1 MKKFFCFLSTLL
13 FLSFPFFIEA
23 QTLAFPGAEGFGKY
37 APGARAG
44 SVRQIYHV
52 TNLNDAGAGSLRD
65 AISQPNRIIVF
76 DVSGVIKISS
86 RLVFSSNLYVAGQ
99 TAPGDGITV
108 YGNGVSFSG
117 ANNII
122 VRYMRFRM
130 GVGGDSGKDA
140 AGIANGKNM
149 IFDHVSITW
158 GRDETFSI
166 SWDGKGNEP
175 GDITIQNSI
184 IGQGLQTHSAG
195 GLIQTNGGVTL
206 YRNLY
211 TDNKTRNPKVKGL
224 NQYVNNVVY
233 NWGSGGG
240 YILGDSEGT
249 SWGAIEDNYFIK
261 GPSTGGTDAF
271 VRGNTNFQVYHKG
284 NYLDYSSDGQL
295 NGIPAVD
302 DDLAPVTFIADKS
315 QFVGIP
321 KLHPEITNTSTALE
335 AYNWVVD
342 NVGANLPSRDA
353 VDEYLI
359 NELKSLGTAGT
370 LINGETDLG
379 LPGIVG
385 DIFRGPKHPD
395 TDNDGMPDFWEDANG
410 LNKNNSADALEMHT
424 DGYLNIERYINSIT
438 VGASFLKYPTLLSIK
453 GIDSDFIFIK
463 WKNNET
469 DVKNIIVESSTDN
482 INFNAIATLA
492 STAEEFK
499 HENLQPTTTYYYR
512 IKVVSETMESL
523 YSDVL
528 NATTFGVPSPPVA
541 ASSPTPANGATINEY
556 VETTLSWTNTTGF
569 WGGDLFYS
577 LYFGTDA
584 DNLTPLAVE
593 TSASSFKVSL
603 QPGTTYYWRVDSK
616 NALGFQTG
624 DLWSF
629 TTSQKVEREK
639 IAYFKFDETRGN
651 IAKNEIFGEA
661 SAVDL
666 TPSWTNGVVNN
677 SIVFTGTP
685 ATQRMV
691 QPHYDLMNLSTQSF
705 SFDLWFKSSGGS
717 GVDWYLLHK
726 GSHAK
731 NATTGA
737 TGKWIGLQYK
747 NNILVFGIDDDAVKS
762 TVDISGSNVYFNNEW
777 THVACV
783 RDADAKK
790 LRFYINGVLK
800 GESTDNTGDISQV
813 ENLVI
818 GNCNVNFNTPFKGGI
833 DELSFYSSA
842 LTADDVKNMYNSALQ
857 TSLLKNRIAEKLSVY
872 PTVFTNRL
880 TIDLPQ
886 NLNGSVVKISL
897 YSTAGQLMHESHH
910 DANSSSIHL
919 SKLSEM
925 PSGTYI
931 CTLKTNDDIYS
942 SLVVKR

>member
-1 MKKFFCFLSTLL
+1 MKRLLSFTAIFI
-13 FLSFPFFIEA
+13 FLSFLFQIDA
-23 QTLAFPGAEGFGKY
+23 QVLAFPGAEGFGKY
-37 APGARAG
+37 ALGARAG
-44 SVRQIYHV
+44 GVRQVYRV
-52 TNLNDAGAGSLRD
+52 TNLNDAGPGSLRD
-65 AISQPNRIIVF
+65 AISQPNRIVIF
-76 DVSGVIKISS
+76 DVAGVIKIKS

-130 GVGGDSGKDA
+130 GIGGDSGKDA

-149 IFDHVSITW
+149 IFDHVSVTW
-158 GRDETFSI
+158 GRDENFSI
-166 SWDGKGNEP
+166 SWDKKGNEP

-195 GLIQTNGGVTL
+195 GLVQTNGGVTL

-211 TDNKTRNPKVKGL
+211 IDNKTRNPKVKGL

-271 VRGNTNFQVYHKG
+271 VRGNLNFQVFHKG
-284 NYLDYSSDGQL
+284 NYLDYSRDGVL
-295 NGIPAVD
+295 NGIPAED
-302 DDLAPVTFIADKS
+302 ADLAPVTFISDKS

-321 KLHPEITNTSTALE
+321 KLHPEITTNLTALE
-335 AYNWVVD
+335 AYDWVVE
-342 NVGANLPSRDA
+342 NVGASLPKRDQ
-353 VDEYLI
+353 VDAYLI
-359 NELKSLGTAGT
+359 DELTSLGTTGT
-370 LINGETDLG
+370 LINGEVDLG

-385 DIFRGPKHPD
+385 NVFNGPGHLD
-395 TDNDGMPDFWEDANG
+395 TDNDGIPDFWEDANG
-410 LNKNNSADALEMHT
+410 LDKNNSADALLVHS

-438 VGASFLKYPTLLSIK
+438 DGIPFLRYPTQLGVK
-453 GIDSDFIFIK
+453 AIDSDFIFLK
-463 WKNNET
+463 WVNNQT
-469 DVKNIIVESSTDN
+469 DIKNIVIESSTDN
-482 INFNAIATLA
+482 VNYEVIATLPP
-492 STAEEFK
+492 TAVEFK
-499 HENLQPTTTYYYR
+499 NENLQPTTTYYYR

-523 YSDVL
+523 YSDVF

-541 ASSPTPANGATINEY
+541 ASSPVPADGSTIGEY

-569 WGGDLFYS
+569 WGGDLYYT
-577 LYFGTDA
+577 LYFGTEA
-584 DNLTPLAVE
+584 DNLTLMVE
-593 TSASSFKVSL
+593 ETMASSHKVQL
-603 QPGTTYYWRVDSK
+603 QPETTYYWRVDTK
-616 NALGFQTG
+616 NALGAQTG

-629 TTSQKVEREK
+629 TSAKQTEKEK
-639 IAYFKFDETRGN
+639 IAYFKFDETSGN
-651 IAKNEIFGEA
+651 SAKNEIFGSAEA
-661 SAVDL
+661 ADL
-666 TPSWTNGVVNN
+666 TPSWTSGVVNN
-677 SIVFTGTP
+677 SIVFAGTP

-705 SFDLWFKSSGGS
+705 SFDIWFKSSGGS

-731 NATTGA
+731 NTAAGTTGR
-737 TGKWIGLQYK
+737 WIGLQYK
-747 NNILVFGIDDDAVKS
+747 NNILVFGIDDDVIKS

-783 RDADAKK
+783 RDTEAKK
-790 LRFYINGVLK
+790 IRMYINGELK
-800 GESTDNTGDISQV
+800 GESNDNTGDISQI
-813 ENLVI
+813 EDLVI
-818 GNCNVNFNTPFKGGI
+818 GNCNINFNTPFKGSL

-842 LTADDVKNMYNSALQ
+842 LTADDVKNIYDSALQ
-857 TSLLKNRIAEKLSVY
+857 TSVFRNQIAEKLTVY
-872 PTVFTNRL
+872 PTLFSNELIIELPHNFTGKEMRL
-880 TIDLPQ
+880 NLYTTTGQQMYNSVIKTETNEIQVSDL
-886 NLNGSVVKISL
+886 SSL
-897 YSTAGQLMHESHH
+897 
-910 DANSSSIHL
+910 
-919 SKLSEM
+919 

-931 CTLKTNDDIYS
+931 CTVKTNAGILS
-942 SLVVKR
+942 SLVVKK